1 MKDVLDFTEGK
12 YIYIKRSVLA
22 QAIDAKIKN
31 AIVQELDVLRAKL
44 TKLVK
49 SKENAVKLL
58 VALRRDKSNY
68 SESAL
73 YVDACLERFNF
84 LEEQLEDLQRTLATL
99 PQGDIN
105 IKLTDKQA
113 RYYGL

>member
-1 MKDVLDFTEGK
+1 MKDMLDFTEGK
-12 YIYIKRSVLA
+12 FIYVKRQALA
-22 QAIDAKIKN
+22 SAIESKIKN
-31 AIVQELDVLRAKL
+31 AILLEMDTLRRKL

-49 SKENAVKLL
+49 SKENAVNLL

-68 SESAL
+68 SEAAL

-84 LEEQLEDLQRTLATL
+84 LEEQLEDLQRTLVTL
-99 PQGDIN
+99 PAGDLN
-105 IKLTDKQA
+105 VKLTDAQA